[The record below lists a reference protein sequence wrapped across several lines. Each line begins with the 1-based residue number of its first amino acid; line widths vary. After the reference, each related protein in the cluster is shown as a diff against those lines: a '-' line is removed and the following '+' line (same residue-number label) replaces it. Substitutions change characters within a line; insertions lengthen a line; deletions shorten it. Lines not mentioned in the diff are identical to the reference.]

1 MGRTADGLPHV
12 GTVPGKQNQFIMA
25 GFNGGGMTWI
35 FLTGKAMASMI
46 RDDVTFEDTGLPSV
60 LKATKPRLKT
70 PRRDASRVWSDV
82 A

>member
-1 MGRTADGLPHV
+1 MGRTVDGVPHV

-46 RDDVTFEDTGLPSV
+46 RDDVPFEKTGLPSV
-60 LKATKPRLKT
+60 FKATKERLKSAL
-70 PRRDASRVWSDV
+70 RDASKV
-82 A
+82 